1 MRSPVNMRLMRV
13 VIFPRKTARYSMLP
27 FQPRRKFHRE
37 ARAVANGNDFVVLKG
52 SGALTEE
59 FAQNSY
65 KALRQQ
71 LVADGRLKSGLS
83 PQLLEFADHVDFPSP
98 SAAAAVIFNRNTNGR
113 AAWKVKGTDMTL
125 KDWQDSQIP
134 AD

>member
-1 MRSPVNMRLMRV
+1 
-13 VIFPRKTARYSMLP
+13 MLP